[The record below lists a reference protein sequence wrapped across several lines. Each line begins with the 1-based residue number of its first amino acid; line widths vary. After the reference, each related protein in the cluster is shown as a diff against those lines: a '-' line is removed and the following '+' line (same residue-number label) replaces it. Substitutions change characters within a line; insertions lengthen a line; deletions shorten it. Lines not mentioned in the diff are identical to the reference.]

1 MQAVSDGSF
10 RIVYVAKGE
19 RRGDAGATFIPNL
32 KMVLPLQHVFP
43 NNTLNLDT

>member
-19 RRGDAGATFIPNL
+19 RRGMRERLLFRT
-32 KMVLPLQHVFP
+32 
-43 NNTLNLDT
+43 